1 MLYKCL
7 FIYLFIYLFIS
18 NYLQVIGLDRQGYG
32 RILAECMFTA
42 KIMYCLWV
50 TLAEKDDNFV
60 IETTKPL
67 PKKYKNMS
75 RKEQMEFIK
84 ERILG
89 KSNEELIQVSACVRP
104 KIHIKRNVL
113 RGYSPQKLCTK
124 I

>member
-1 MLYKCL
+1 MISKCH
-7 FIYLFIYLFIS
+7 FKYSVIS
-18 NYLQVIGLDRQGYG
+18 NYLQVIGLDKQGYG

-67 PKKYKNMS
+67 PKKYNNMS

-84 ERILG
+84 ERILK
-89 KSNEELIQVSACVRP
+89 KSNEELIQVSACV
-104 KIHIKRNVL
+104 L
-113 RGYSPQKLCTK
+113 RGYPAQKLFTK
-124 I
+124 II